1 MTLVRWEPLRNL
13 ARMQD
18 EMARFM
24 RDTFDSVEGGTG
36 GLFTPPVDIFEEKD
50 NVVLVADL
58 PGLTAEDFDL
68 SVENRTLTLSG
79 ERKFPAEAQDRT
91 TFRSERPFGR
101 FTRTFSLPA
110 TVDISK
116 IQAEFGSG
124 VLRVTLPKAED
135 SRPRK
140 IQVTSH

>member
-1 MTLVRWEPLRNL
+1 
-13 ARMQD
+13 
-18 EMARFM
+18 M
-24 RDTFDSVEGGTG
+24 RDTFDSVEARDGR
-36 GLFTPPVDIFEEKD
+36 LVHPPPVDIFEEKD

-79 ERKFPAEAQDRT
+79 ERKFPLKPRT
-91 TFRSERPFGR
+91 ARLSARNVQPWTIHPDL
-101 FTRTFSLPA
+101 LPA
-110 TVDISK
+110 STTVDISK